1 MSTPSRRG
9 GARYDFAMGV
19 WQEIGDRVWVRR
31 YEMLDQTIGA
41 VAGDDGLLIV
51 DTRGSHRLGRELQAD
66 AAELSRPVRWVVN
79 THFHWDH
86 SWGNAVFANAEL
98 WGHERCPPALLST
111 FEPEQERVI
120 GDFPEMAD
128 DVHEVVPTP
137 PRHLLTDAASIDLG
151 ERLVE
156 LRHLGRGH
164 TDNDVVV
171 VVPDVGAL
179 FVGDLLEN
187 GAPPYF
193 GDSFPLDWPATA
205 DAIVAI
211 ASGPVAPGH
220 GDVGD
225 RGFAERQA
233 GALRLVA
240 DLGRLVAV
248 RDMTLV
254 DAARS
259 GPFGEEASRG
269 PIERAA
275 AQARGDFG

>member
-1 MSTPSRRG
+1 MST
-9 GARYDFAMGV
+9 
-19 WQEIGDRVWVRR
+19 WLEIGARVWVRR

-51 DTRGSHRLGRELQAD
+51 DTRGSHRLGRELQTD
-66 AAELSRPVRWVVN
+66 AADLSRPIRWVVN

-86 SWGNAVFANAEL
+86 SWGNAVFTGAEM
-98 WGHERCPPALLST
+98 WGHERCPPALMST
-111 FEPEQERVI
+111 FEAEQERVI
-120 GDFPEMAD
+120 GDFPDMAD

-137 PRHLLTDAASIDLG
+137 PRRLFAEAALIDIG
-151 ERLVE
+151 GRLVE

-171 VVPDVGAL
+171 VVPDAGVL
-179 FVGDLLEN
+179 FAGDLLEN

-233 GALRLVA
+233 GELRLVG
-240 DLGRLVAV
+240 DLGREVAGG
-248 RDMTLV
+248 RLSIDE
-254 DAARS
+254 AARR
-259 GPFGEEASRG
+259 GPFGEEASHG

-275 AQARGDFG
+275 AQARGDFA

>member
-1 MSTPSRRG
+1 MAT
-9 GARYDFAMGV
+9 
-19 WQEIGDRVWVRR
+19 WQEISDRVWVRR

-41 VAGDDGLLIV
+41 IAGDGGLLIV

-66 AAELSRPVRWVVN
+66 ATELSRPIRWVIN

-86 SWGNAVFANAEL
+86 SWGNAVFTGAEL

-111 FEPEQERVI
+111 FTSEQARVI
-120 GDFPEMAD
+120 GDFPDMAE
-128 DVHEVVPTP
+128 DVREVVPTP
-137 PRHLLTDAASIDLG
+137 PRRLLDDAASIDIG
-151 ERLVE
+151 GRLVE

-171 VVPDVGAL
+171 VVPDAGVL
-179 FVGDLLEN
+179 FVGDLLEH

-220 GDVGD
+220 GYVGD
-225 RGFAERQA
+225 RAFAERQA
-233 GALRLVA
+233 GELRMVA
-240 DLGRLVAV
+240 DLGREV
-248 RDMTLV
+248 
-254 DAARS
+254 AARS
-259 GPFGEEASRG
+259 LSLDEAARRGPFGEEASRG

-275 AQARGDFG
+275 AQARGDFA